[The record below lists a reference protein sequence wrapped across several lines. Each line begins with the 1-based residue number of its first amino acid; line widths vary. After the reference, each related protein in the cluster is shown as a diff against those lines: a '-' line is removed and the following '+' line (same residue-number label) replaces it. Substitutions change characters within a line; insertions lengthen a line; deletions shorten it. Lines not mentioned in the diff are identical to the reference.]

1 MKKIINE
8 LINSSLS
15 GVDVYRWKTSTWL
28 IFTDQTRWAVELTDE
43 GTLWYNY
50 KFFNEIF
57 RYVSLEGSNE
67 FDGYITLWANDYF
80 FKDCAHRS
88 AAYPMDKN
96 RNKTPKV
103 LKNGIK
109 VTKEHHFEEWD
120 FVGDIVKGG
129 VKEINDSNSIRIEN
143 RANNLVP
150 KIIEG
155 GIKETTP
162 VKDHFDEFDVNKVI
176 DGGIKKV
183 GQHGKNHGDE
193 FEWHTR
199 SVINNGVKDVK
210 AGGLNFE
217 SNGVVNT
224 VINNGVKDVKPN
236 VVFHGIDKSSMSFV
250 PCSGNVT
257 EIWRVIDEGIK
268 EIKPSMATSKSG
280 INYNDF
286 MCSGNTTDISLIVEG
301 GVKNTWPDMIPN
313 DYNWS
318 KEFEADVSKVIKGG
332 VKCTEYGDWLDND
345 ERINVIINDGAKT

>member
-50 KFFNEIF
+50 KLFNEIF

-129 VKEINDSNSIRIEN
+129 VKQISDSNSIRIEN

-176 DGGIKKV
+176 AGGIK
-183 GQHGKNHGDE
+183 QIIPHGKNDGDE

-199 SVINNGVKDVK
+199 SVINNGVK
-210 AGGLNFE
+210 E
-217 SNGVVNT
+217 
-224 VINNGVKDVKPN
+224 VKPN
-236 VVFHGIDKSSMSFV
+236 VVFIDKSKVHYV

-257 EIWRVIDEGIK
+257 EIWRVIDEGVK

-280 INYNDF
+280 INYNDI

-301 GVKNTWPDMIPN
+301 GVKNTWPDMIPR
-313 DYNWS
+313 DYDWS
-318 KEFEADVSKVIKGG
+318 KEFETDVSKVIKGG
-332 VKCTEYGDWLDND
+332 VKYTEYGDWLDND
-345 ERINVIINDGAKT
+345 ERINVIINDGSKT

>member
-129 VKEINDSNSIRIEN
+129 
-143 RANNLVP
+143 
-150 KIIEG
+150 
-155 GIKETTP
+155 IKETTP

-210 AGGLNFE
+210 
-217 SNGVVNT
+217 
-224 VINNGVKDVKPN
+224 PN

-257 EIWRVIDEGIK
+257 EIWRVMDE
-268 EIKPSMATSKSG
+268 
-280 INYNDF
+280 
-286 MCSGNTTDISLIVEG
+286 

-318 KEFEADVSKVIKGG
+318 KEFETDVSKVIKGG
-332 VKCTEYGDWLDND
+332 VKYTEYGDWLDND

>member
-96 RNKTPKV
+96 RNETPKV

-109 VTKEHHFEEWD
+109 ETKEHHFEEWEY
-120 FVGDIVKGG
+120 VGDIVKGG

-176 DGGIKKV
+176 EGGIK
-183 GQHGKNHGDE
+183 QIIPHGKNDGDE

-199 SVINNGVKDVK
+199 SVINNGVK
-210 AGGLNFE
+210 E
-217 SNGVVNT
+217 
-224 VINNGVKDVKPN
+224 VKPN

-257 EIWRVIDEGIK
+257 EIWRVIDEG
-268 EIKPSMATSKSG
+268 
-280 INYNDF
+280 
-286 MCSGNTTDISLIVEG
+286 
-301 GVKNTWPDMIPN
+301 VKNTWPDMIPR
-313 DYNWS
+313 DYDWS
-318 KEFEADVSKVIKGG
+318 KEFESDADKVIKGG
-332 VKCTEYGDWLDND
+332 VKYTEYGDWLDND
-345 ERINVIINDGAKT
+345 ERINVIINDGSKT

>member
-96 RNKTPKV
+96 RNETPKV

-109 VTKEHHFEEWD
+109 ETKEQHLLMEWEY
-120 FVGDIVKGG
+120 VGDIVKGG

-176 DGGIKKV
+176 AGGIK
-183 GQHGKNHGDE
+183 QIIPHGKNDGDE
-193 FEWHTR
+193 FEWNTR
-199 SVINNGVKDVK
+199 SVINN
-210 AGGLNFE
+210 
-217 SNGVVNT
+217 
-224 VINNGVKDVKPN
+224 
-236 VVFHGIDKSSMSFV
+236 
-250 PCSGNVT
+250 
-257 EIWRVIDEGIK
+257 
-268 EIKPSMATSKSG
+268 
-280 INYNDF
+280 
-286 MCSGNTTDISLIVEG
+286 
-301 GVKNTWPDMIPN
+301 
-313 DYNWS
+313 
-318 KEFEADVSKVIKGG
+318 G

-345 ERINVIINDGAKT
+345 ERINVIINDGSKI

>member
-1 MKKIINE
+1 MKKIINK

-15 GVDVYRWKTSTWL
+15 RVDVYRWETSTWL

-50 KFFNEIF
+50 KFFKEIF

-88 AAYPMDKN
+88 AAYPLDKN
-96 RNKTPKV
+96 RNETHKV

-109 VTKEHHFEEWD
+109 ETKEHHFEEWD

-143 RANNLVP
+143 RVNNLVP

-176 DGGIKKV
+176 EGGIKKV
-183 GQHGKNHGDE
+183 
-193 FEWHTR
+193 
-199 SVINNGVKDVK
+199 K
-210 AGGLNFE
+210 AGRLNFE

-224 VINNGVKDVKPN
+224 VINKGVKEVKPN

-257 EIWRVIDEGIK
+257 EIWRVIDEGVK
-268 EIKPSMATSKSG
+268 EIMPSRKTSRSG
-280 INYNDF
+280 VHYDDV
-286 MCSGNTTDISLIVEG
+286 MCSGNFKADVDKVIKG
-301 GVKNTWPDMIPN
+301 GIKNTWPDMIPR
-313 DYNWS
+313 DYDWS
-318 KEFEADVSKVIKGG
+318 KEFESDADKVIKGG
-332 VKCTEYGDWLDND
+332 VKFTEYGDWLDGD
-345 ERINVIINDGAKT
+345 ERINVIINDGSKI

>member
-50 KFFNEIF
+50 KFFDEIF

-96 RNKTPKV
+96 RNETPKV

-109 VTKEHHFEEWD
+109 ETKEHHFEEWEY
-120 FVGDIVKGG
+120 VGDIVKGG

-176 DGGIKKV
+176 EGGIK
-183 GQHGKNHGDE
+183 QIIPHGKNDGDE

-199 SVINNGVKDVK
+199 SVINNGVK
-210 AGGLNFE
+210 E
-217 SNGVVNT
+217 
-224 VINNGVKDVKPN
+224 VKPN

-257 EIWRVIDEGIK
+257 EIWRVIDEG
-268 EIKPSMATSKSG
+268 
-280 INYNDF
+280 
-286 MCSGNTTDISLIVEG
+286 
-301 GVKNTWPDMIPN
+301 VKNTWPDMIPR
-313 DYNWS
+313 DYDWS
-318 KEFEADVSKVIKGG
+318 KEFETDVSKVIKGG
-332 VKCTEYGDWLDND
+332 VKYTEYGDWLDND
-345 ERINVIINDGAKT
+345 ERINVIINDGSKT